1 MQKRNLWLIVIPVI
15 LFAMLAV
22 SLEAGI
28 HEGFESWVYDIT
40 IKPMSPLLTK
50 ILIVITNIGGSIAI
64 TLICLLLIAIP
75 ATRRTIALPV
85 SAGVI
90 ISTMLNYILKNI
102 FARQRPDILRLIVMD
117 GYSFPSGHAMVNTT
131 LYCMLIFMT
140 YRLTR
145 NKRIL
150 IPVSTICVLLIL
162 VIGFTRIYLGVHYA
176 MDVIA
181 GWIMGFA
188 VSVIVYNLYTYR
200 MGNAKNEDH

>member
-22 SLEAGI
+22 FLEAGI

-140 YRLTR
+140 YRFTR
-145 NKRIL
+145 NKRIR